1 MSTPQAPLPKSV
13 LGRHRLLAPTA
24 GVHVSP
30 LCLGGM
36 NFGTAWNSF
45 MGECSKETAFEIL
58 DYFYEMGGNFID
70 TANNYQAE
78 QSEIWIGEWMAARG
92 PYRRDEMVIATK
104 FTSGY
109 KVFSEPQLQQS
120 NFGSNSS
127 KSLALS
133 VEASLKKLQTSYID
147 LLYVHYWDMT
157 TGVEELMQSLNQ
169 LVALGKVLY
178 LGISDCPAW
187 VVVKANDYAR
197 HHGLRP
203 FSVYQGR
210 WSAAER
216 DFERDII
223 PMCIDQGMGIAPW
236 GALGSGYFKPT
247 EPTQAADQG
256 RNMPP
261 IITGKEKEVS
271 RVLEKIATSRPIPVP
286 LTSIALAYVLHK
298 APNVFPII
306 GGRKLSH
313 LKSNIDA
320 LAIRLSQEEIDEI
333 ETAYPFDIGFP
344 LKFLSG
350 TKKAPQGPEDIPFTR
365 RMGHF
370 DFVKAASPVLPP
382 TGAEGLE
389 GAERAKVLGYR
400 HQ

>member
-1 MSTPQAPLPKSV
+1 M
-13 LGRHRLLAPTA
+13 
-24 GVHVSP
+24 VS
-30 LCLGGM
+30 
-36 NFGTAWNSF
+36 
-45 MGECSKETAFEIL
+45 
-58 DYFYEMGGNFID
+58 
-70 TANNYQAE
+70 
-78 QSEIWIGEWMAARG
+78 RG
-92 PYRRDEMVIATK
+92 PYRRDEMVLATK

-109 KVFSEPQLQQS
+109 KVFSEPSLQQS
-120 NFGSNSS
+120 NFGTNNS

-133 VEASLKKLQTSYID
+133 VEASLRKLQTHYID

-157 TGVEELMQSLNQ
+157 TGVEELMQSLNH
-169 LVALGKVLY
+169 LVASGKVLY

-187 VVVKANDYAR
+187 IVVKANDYAR

-236 GALGSGYFKPT
+236 GALGSGYFKPSQQ
-247 EPTQAADQG
+247 PKVADEG
-256 RNMPP
+256 RNMPSVT
-261 IITGKEKEVS
+261 TGKEAEVS
-271 RVLEKIATSRPIPVP
+271 QVLEKIAASKQVP

-298 APNVFPII
+298 TPNVFPII

-313 LKSNIDA
+313 LKLNIEA
-320 LAIRLSQEEIDEI
+320 LAIRLSQKDIDEI

-344 LKFLSG
+344 LNFLTG
-350 TKKAPQGPEDIPFTR
+350 NKKAPNGPEDILFTR
-365 RMGHF
+365 RVGHF
-370 DFVKAASPVLPP
+370 DFVKGSSPVLPP
-382 TGAEGLE
+382 EGVEKLDGAEK
-389 GAERAKVLGYR
+389 AQVLGYR